1 MEDMA
6 TIQPASASPFC
17 RANTYVQGLIDE
29 AQTIQTY
36 TRLSQEA
43 QNFEEFK
50 EILGDE
56 LNHALTFALRYAIE
70 LGIPIPED
78 GLEDLIGRAFN
89 DEQSDV

>member
-1 MEDMA
+1 MEDM
-6 TIQPASASPFC
+6 TIQPASVSPFC
-17 RANTYVQGLIDE
+17 KAKTYVQGLIDE
-29 AQTIQTY
+29 ATTIQTY
-36 TRLSQEA
+36 TCLSEQA

-78 GLEDLIGRAFN
+78 GLEELIGRAFN
-89 DEQSDV
+89 EQGDV